1 MGEDKNGVAMTTMGD
16 VPTRRSTAT
25 ETVPVAPSANAATQV
40 QTIVDM
46 KPIEVRQPKP
56 KIEIKD
62 LLAEPIQEKIRVQ
75 DLLSTPSPMSQPAEI
90 APVES
95 SQTVNASQLDAEFVR
110 DTVTDGTKVV
120 PGQLLVQVW
129 TLRNRGTHPWPAGC
143 SVRYV
148 GGDNMLNVDNSH
160 PSSASDLAEA
170 TETNVIGRP
179 VAKDEE
185 ISFRVLLKAP
195 QKEGVSI
202 SYWRL
207 KTPDGT
213 PFGHRLWCHID
224 VSQSAAAPTTPPTLP
239 SDPVEVAVPPA
250 VSDVSAQ
257 EYSFQLM
264 LLEQRNKR
272 KQRLE
277 EAREALRSSP
287 RVNSMASENLADK
300 LVALRK
306 AAEAY
311 RPRAAASNEV
321 NEVKPEQVET
331 QGEAQV
337 EPKIEPKEEET
348 PAKEESDHELRS
360 KGSVMIFPQ
369 LEKESPASST
379 HEAQDVKPE
388 TQEAKVESAPA
399 PSEHSDE
406 HSEEDFFL
414 DAESVDMMDGSSD
427 DGFQT
432 DEEYDILDA
441 SDEEQI

>member
-1 MGEDKNGVAMTTMGD
+1 
-16 VPTRRSTAT
+16 
-25 ETVPVAPSANAATQV
+25 
-40 QTIVDM
+40 
-46 KPIEVRQPKP
+46 
-56 KIEIKD
+56 
-62 LLAEPIQEKIRVQ
+62 
-75 DLLSTPSPMSQPAEI
+75 
-90 APVES
+90 
-95 SQTVNASQLDAEFVR
+95 VNASQLDAQFVR
-110 DTVTDGTKVV
+110 DTIADGTKVV
-120 PGQLLVQVW
+120 PGQRLVQVW

-170 TETNVIGRP
+170 TESNVIGRP

-224 VSQSAAAPTTPPTLP
+224 VSESAAAPTTPPTLP
-239 SDPVEVAVPPA
+239 SNPVEVAAPPA
-250 VSDVSAQ
+250 VSGVASAQ
-257 EYSFQLM
+257 ELSFQLM

-272 KQRLE
+272 RQRLE

-300 LVALRK
+300 LIALRK

-311 RPRAAASNEV
+311 RSRAAASNEV

-331 QGEAQV
+331 QV

-348 PAKEESDHELRS
+348 PAKEESNHELRS

-379 HEAQDVKPE
+379 HEAQNAKPE
-388 TQEAKVESAPA
+388 TEEAEVEGAPA
-399 PSEHSDE
+399 PSEHS
-406 HSEEDFFL
+406 EEDFFE